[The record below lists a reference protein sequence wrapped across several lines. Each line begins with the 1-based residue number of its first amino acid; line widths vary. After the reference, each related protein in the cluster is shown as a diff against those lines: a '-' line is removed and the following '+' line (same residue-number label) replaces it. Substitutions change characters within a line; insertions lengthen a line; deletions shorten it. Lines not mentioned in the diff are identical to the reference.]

1 MKGTYRG
8 VVLLTI
14 DSLRADHMSAYGYG
28 RDTTPFLDEFSRKNI
43 IFTDAVSAGP
53 TTSKTFPSL
62 LSSTYPST
70 YHDPD
75 TYDKHLSEDRKIISE
90 VLPDDVSSAAF
101 HSNPFISSY
110 YGYDRGF
117 DRFEDFL
124 ITDQTINAGSLRKV
138 KRLGEII
145 LGKPPFTSGEEINR
159 RSLEWIR
166 NTEGRFFLW
175 NHYMEPHMPYL
186 PPKRYL
192 KELGISAPNH
202 IKKMLL
208 NRDLDRNNG
217 ENLNEEEVQALI
229 ALYDCCIRHMD
240 DILKEMITSLQEDVA
255 VIITADH
262 GEGFREHGFMSHTGY
277 LYDEIVHVP
286 LIVSGKPE
294 DVSELFSTIPN
305 IDGKSSDF
313 PVELAS
319 KGIWKGGRLSSK
331 PKTDTRPVGHVDI
344 ASTVLSMYGEDI
356 PEFYQGRDLRSDFDS
371 SHSITEFP
379 SKNKWI
385 ISLRGKGWKYIQD
398 NKRNREE
405 FYDLEKDPGEK
416 KNLTDKV
423 DLSQYRKAV
432 EEHRKKQKSITS
444 HSEKQKIS
452 STLKKIKI

>member
-14 DSLRADHMSAYGYG
+14 DSLRADHMSGYGYH
-28 RDTTPFLDEFSRKNI
+28 RRTTPFMDRFSRDNI
-43 IFTDAVSAGP
+43 MFTNAVSAGP

-75 TYDKHLSEDRKIISE
+75 AYDKHLSENRKIIPE
-90 VLPDDVSSAAF
+90 VLPEDVSSAAF

-138 KRLGEII
+138 RRLGEII

-159 RSLEWIR
+159 RSLEWVK

-192 KELGISAPNH
+192 KALGISGPNH

-217 ENLNEEEVQALI
+217 ETLNEDEIQTLMD
-229 ALYDCCIRHMD
+229 LYDCCIRHLD
-240 DILKEMITSLQEDVA
+240 DIIKEMVNALPEKAA

-262 GEGFREHGFMSHTGY
+262 GEGFREHGFMSHTGF

-286 LIVSGKPE
+286 LIVSG
-294 DVSELFSTIPN
+294 ELKVDP
-305 IDGKSSDF
+305 
-313 PVELAS
+313 
-319 KGIWKGGRLSSK
+319 
-331 PKTDTRPVGHVDI
+331 RPVGHVDI

-356 PEFYQGRDLRSDFDS
+356 PDFYQGRDLRSDLDS
-371 SHSITEFP
+371 DFSITESP
-379 SKNKWI
+379 SKSKWI
-385 ISLRGKGWKYIQD
+385 TSLRGKRWKYIQD
-398 NKRNREE
+398 NKRGREE
-405 FYDLEKDPGEK
+405 FYNLEKDPGEK
-416 KNLTDKV
+416 KNLIKKV
-423 DLSQYRKAV
+423 NLSRYREAV
-432 EEHRKKQKSITS
+432 EKHRSEQKSITS
-444 HSEKQKIS
+444 DSEKQKIS